1 MYTPHLLGVGFIKK
15 IESLADVRSESGIV
29 ASIICMPELI
39 NFSEN
44 LSGEEFTDKLNG
56 VLYDTVK
63 ELYEN
68 DVQQI
73 DAFNIVA
80 AIGANEK
87 LKKRLGGEP
96 SIDTIADIVDNSKY
110 IARGTSEEYIML
122 VSNVMGLAY
131 RRALYND
138 LSMAQDRILR
148 VSDITQLQRDVSSY
162 VERETEKYVVGAEIP
177 KLGDNIDSIWE
188 EIEEKQRAGGG
199 YKLSCVPQLNS
210 YFTIERQELIVFM
223 GKMKAGKSMFLM
235 NVAMDLISQGAKV
248 LYLDTELSDVLFT
261 RRLISYISGVE
272 ADLIK
277 RGGYNEID
285 RGNIIK
291 ARQTI
296 RDIGLYHL
304 YIPNY
309 SSDSVYATI
318 KTMQKKCGIDT
329 VIFDYL
335 KPSEGN
341 SDAYSTYA
349 SLGDLTNLLKNKVAG
364 DMKLHVLTAC
374 QASRSGQVADSIR
387 IAQYCSC
394 LVYMEKKTFEEIRTD
409 GQECGNYKFKVRL
422 NRLGAQMD
430 EEEYVSANFIGS
442 VCRFIECKQSNPEDI
457 FG

>member
-148 VSDITQLQRDVSSY
+148 VSDITQLQRDVSGY

-210 YFTIERQELIVFM
+210 YFTIEKQELIVFM
-223 GKMKAGKSMFLM
+223 G
-235 NVAMDLISQGAKV
+235 N
-248 LYLDTELSDVLFT
+248 LSLC
-261 RRLISYISGVE
+261 
-272 ADLIK
+272 IK
-277 RGGYNEID
+277 
-285 RGNIIK
+285 
-291 ARQTI
+291 
-296 RDIGLYHL
+296 
-304 YIPNY
+304 
-309 SSDSVYATI
+309 
-318 KTMQKKCGIDT
+318 
-329 VIFDYL
+329 
-335 KPSEGN
+335 
-341 SDAYSTYA
+341 
-349 SLGDLTNLLKNKVAG
+349 
-364 DMKLHVLTAC
+364 
-374 QASRSGQVADSIR
+374 
-387 IAQYCSC
+387 
-394 LVYMEKKTFEEIRTD
+394 
-409 GQECGNYKFKVRL
+409 
-422 NRLGAQMD
+422 
-430 EEEYVSANFIGS
+430 
-442 VCRFIECKQSNPEDI
+442 
-457 FG
+457 